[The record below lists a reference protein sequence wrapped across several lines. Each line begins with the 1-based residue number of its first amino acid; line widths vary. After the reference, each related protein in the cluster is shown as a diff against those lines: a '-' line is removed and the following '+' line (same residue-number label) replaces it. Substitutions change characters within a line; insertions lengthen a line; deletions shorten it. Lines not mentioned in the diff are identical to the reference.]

1 MNICV
6 FTGYIN
12 DNLEVLEENDVAVIE
27 FTLVTYEY
35 RKSKATGE
43 TTRIPTYLRC
53 EAWHTGAETIAK
65 LGSRG
70 SKVTVHCTARNMD
83 DHSDEII
90 FRINKFDFADE

>member
-6 FTGYIN
+6 FTGYI
-12 DNLEVLEENDVAVIE
+12 DDDLEVLEENGVAVIE
-27 FTLVTYEY
+27 FTLVAYEY

-43 TTRIPTYLRC
+43 TTKIPTYLRC

-65 LGSRG
+65 IGSRG
-70 SKVTVHCTARNMD
+70 SKMTVHAIARNVEGYPN
-83 DHSDEII
+83 EII